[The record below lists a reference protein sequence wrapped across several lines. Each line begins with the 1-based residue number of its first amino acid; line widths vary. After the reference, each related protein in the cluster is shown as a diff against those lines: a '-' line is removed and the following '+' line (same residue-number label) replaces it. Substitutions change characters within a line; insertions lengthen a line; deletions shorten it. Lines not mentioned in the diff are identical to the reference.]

1 MPEGTQLHAPT
12 LSNLAQLTGLAT
24 CLSHQVTDTSLQ
36 HILTVS
42 DHVLSAYMHCVQQTP
57 TSHLSMF
64 LSSEELTGSPP

>member
-42 DHVLSAYMHCVQQTP
+42 DDVLSAYMHCVQ
-57 TSHLSMF
+57 
-64 LSSEELTGSPP
+64 